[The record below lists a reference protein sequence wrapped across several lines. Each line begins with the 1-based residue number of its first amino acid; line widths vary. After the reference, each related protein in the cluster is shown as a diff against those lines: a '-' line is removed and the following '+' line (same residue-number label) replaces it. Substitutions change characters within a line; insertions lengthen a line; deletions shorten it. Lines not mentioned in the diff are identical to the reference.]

1 MMSTTIKRAKSDDV
15 SIYDVS
21 TITCAT
27 SDDVSIYDVTLIPCV
42 ERSGL
47 YIYRGHVDLLGL
59 LLKISLS

>member
-1 MMSTTIKRAKSDDV
+1 MSTTIKRAKSDDV

-42 ERSGL
+42 ERPGL
-47 YIYRGHVDLLGL
+47 YIYRGHVDRLGL